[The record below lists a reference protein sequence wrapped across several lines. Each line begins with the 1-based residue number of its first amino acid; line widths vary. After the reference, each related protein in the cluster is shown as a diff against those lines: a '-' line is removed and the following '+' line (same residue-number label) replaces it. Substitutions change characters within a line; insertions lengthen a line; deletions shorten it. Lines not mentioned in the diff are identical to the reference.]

1 MTTDSPVLLHHV
13 LDGPEGAPV
22 VVLSNSLDTTLRVWD
37 DQAPALQSRI
47 RCCATTTA
55 DTVFRPSLPD
65 RTRSTTSGGTY

>member
-1 MTTDSPVLLHHV
+1 M
-13 LDGPEGAPV
+13 

-37 DQAPALQSRI
+37 DQAHALQSRI

-65 RTRSTTSGGTY
+65 RTRSTTSGATY